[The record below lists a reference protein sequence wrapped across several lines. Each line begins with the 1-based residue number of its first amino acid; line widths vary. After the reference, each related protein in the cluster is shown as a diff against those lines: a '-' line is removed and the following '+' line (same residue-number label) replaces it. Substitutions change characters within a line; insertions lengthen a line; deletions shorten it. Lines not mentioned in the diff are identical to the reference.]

1 MVIPALSGKRP
12 DLWFACWPIPNPRF
26 SRSAAFVITPPR
38 RPSLSEEVLIAEKGC
53 SMLYQQKS
61 LRRFVLPVLK
71 WLSRDIQIRHH
82 FTGDRFRLHS
92 YLHKGY
98 WYHGKN
104 RERHSLDICQQAI
117 RPGDTVIEVGGHIG
131 YLSLFFSQL
140 VGDTGQVHVFEPG
153 TNNLPYIEQNV
164 RSRPNI
170 TLIKKGAGNETGTA
184 TFYLENLAGQ
194 NNSLVKDF
202 DVLQRN
208 LKNAFDGGVQITESS
223 IEVIRLDDYVAQTG
237 IVPSFLK
244 IDVEGFEFEVLDGL
258 SDTMRHR
265 PAIFV
270 EVQRHHD
277 RVWKFFESHGYQLF
291 RETMQPLSRDEV
303 LTLRTQNVFC
313 FHPETHAE
321 ILHRLTSHRNAA

>member
-1 MVIPALSGKRP
+1 
-12 DLWFACWPIPNPRF
+12 
-26 SRSAAFVITPPR
+26 
-38 RPSLSEEVLIAEKGC
+38 
-53 SMLYQQKS
+53 MLYQQKS

-71 WLSRDIQIRHH
+71 WLSRDIHIRHH

-92 YLHKGY
+92 YRHKGY

-104 RERHSLDICQQAI
+104 RERRSLEICQQAI

-140 VGDTGQVHVFEPG
+140 VGDRGQVHVFEPG
-153 TNNLPYIEQNV
+153 VNNLPYIEQNV

-170 TLIKKGAGNETGTA
+170 TLVKKGAGNETGTA

-208 LKNAFDGGVQITESS
+208 LTNAFDDGVQITESS

-237 IVPSFLK
+237 IVPRFLK

-258 SDTMRHR
+258 RETMQHR

-277 RVWKFFESHGYQLF
+277 RVWDFFESRGYQLF
-291 RETMQPLSRDEV
+291 RETMQSLTRDEV

-313 FHPETHAE
+313 FHPEAHADV
-321 ILHRLTSHRNAA
+321 LSRLPAQRHAA

>member
-1 MVIPALSGKRP
+1 
-12 DLWFACWPIPNPRF
+12 
-26 SRSAAFVITPPR
+26 
-38 RPSLSEEVLIAEKGC
+38 
-53 SMLYQQKS
+53 MLYQQKS

-104 RERHSLDICQQAI
+104 RERHSLEICQEAI

-131 YLSLFFSQL
+131 YLTLFFSQL

-153 TNNLPYIEQNV
+153 ANNLPYIEQNV

-170 TLIKKGAGNETGTA
+170 TLVKKGAGNENGTA

-223 IEVIRLDDYVAQTG
+223 IEVIRLDNYVAQTG
-237 IVPSFLK
+237 IIPSFLK
-244 IDVEGFEFEVLDGL
+244 IDVEGFEFEVLDGM

-270 EVQRHHD
+270 EVQRQHD
-277 RVWKFFESHGYQLF
+277 RVWEFFESRGYQLF

-313 FHPETHAE
+313 FHPEAHAE
-321 ILHRLTSHRNAA
+321 LLRRLTARTVLTERRSA

>member
-1 MVIPALSGKRP
+1 
-12 DLWFACWPIPNPRF
+12 
-26 SRSAAFVITPPR
+26 
-38 RPSLSEEVLIAEKGC
+38 
-53 SMLYQQKS
+53 MLYQQKS

-104 RERHSLDICQQAI
+104 RERRSLEICQQAI

-140 VGDTGQVHVFEPG
+140 VGDSGQVHVFEPG
-153 TNNLPYIEQNV
+153 VNNLPYIEQNV
-164 RSRPNI
+164 RSRRNI
-170 TLIKKGAGNETGTA
+170 TLVKKGAGNENGTA

-208 LKNAFDGGVQITESS
+208 LKNAFDGGVTVTEAS
-223 IEVIRLDDYVAQTG
+223 IEVVRLDDYVAQTG
-237 IVPSFLK
+237 IVPNFLK
-244 IDVEGFEFEVLDGL
+244 IDVEGFEFEVLDGMRE
-258 SDTMRHR
+258 TMRHR

-277 RVWKFFESHGYQLF
+277 RVWEFFESRGYRLF
-291 RETMQPLSRDEV
+291 RETMQPLTREEV
-303 LTLRTQNVFC
+303 LALRTQNVFG
-313 FHPETHAE
+313 FHPEAHANV
-321 ILHRLTSHRNAA
+321 LSRLTASRHAA

>member
-1 MVIPALSGKRP
+1 
-12 DLWFACWPIPNPRF
+12 
-26 SRSAAFVITPPR
+26 
-38 RPSLSEEVLIAEKGC
+38 
-53 SMLYQQKS
+53 MLYQQKS

-71 WLSRDIQIRHH
+71 WLSRDVHIRHH

-104 RERHSLDICQQAI
+104 RERHSLEICQQAI

-140 VGDTGQVHVFEPG
+140 VGDSGHVHVFEPG
-153 TNNLPYIEQNV
+153 VNNLPYIEQNV

-170 TLIKKGAGNETGTA
+170 TLVKKGAGNETGTA

-208 LKNAFDGGVQITESS
+208 LKNAFDGGVRITESS
-223 IEVIRLDDYVAQTG
+223 IDVIRLDDYVAQTR
-237 IVPSFLK
+237 IVPNFLK

-258 SDTMRHR
+258 RDTMRHR

-277 RVWKFFESHGYQLF
+277 RVWEFFESRGYRLF
-291 RETMQPLSRDEV
+291 RETMQRLTRDEV

-313 FHPETHAE
+313 FHPDAHADV
-321 ILHRLTSHRNAA
+321 LSRLTAKRHAA

>member
-1 MVIPALSGKRP
+1 
-12 DLWFACWPIPNPRF
+12 
-26 SRSAAFVITPPR
+26 
-38 RPSLSEEVLIAEKGC
+38 
-53 SMLYQQKS
+53 MLYQQKS

-98 WYHGKN
+98 WYHGRN
-104 RERHSLDICQQAI
+104 RERRSLEICQQAI
-117 RPGDTVIEVGGHIG
+117 QPGDTVIEVGGHIG

-140 VGDTGQVHVFEPG
+140 VGNTGQVHVFEPG
-153 TNNLPYIEQNV
+153 VNNLPYIEQNV
-164 RSRPNI
+164 RSQPNI
-170 TLIKKGAGNETGTA
+170 TLVKKGAGNKNGTA

-208 LKNAFDGGVQITESS
+208 LKNAFDGGVKITESS

-237 IVPSFLK
+237 IIPNFLK

-258 SDTMRHR
+258 RDTMRHR
-265 PAIFV
+265 PVIFV
-270 EVQRHHD
+270 EVQRQHD
-277 RVWKFFESHGYQLF
+277 KVCEFFESCGYQLF
-291 RETMQPLSRDEV
+291 RETMQPLTRDEV
-303 LTLRTQNVFC
+303 LTLRTQNVFG
-313 FHPETHAE
+313 FHPEAHSD
-321 ILHRLTSHRNAA
+321 ILSRLTATRRAA